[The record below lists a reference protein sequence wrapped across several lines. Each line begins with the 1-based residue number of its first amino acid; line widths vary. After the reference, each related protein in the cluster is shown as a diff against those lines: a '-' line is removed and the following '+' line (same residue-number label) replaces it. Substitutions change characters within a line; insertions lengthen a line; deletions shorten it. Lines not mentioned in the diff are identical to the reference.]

1 MIERQ
6 NYVKVCKYLTYL
18 KEVMQLGTSSVER
31 YRFYLRHLLLWAG
44 ATDFSKASTIRPA
57 FPKYLLQLTDTGKSK
72 GLATSTQKKVL
83 DTSKRFLIWAKRT
96 YPREL
101 NTISLDWIET
111 LRLPRQ
117 PQKLQVNVFVTEQE
131 VRKLVTPPAPQNDLA
146 LIRDQAAAAFLYLSG
161 MRASAFVTL
170 PIAAIDLENLTIHQW
185 PELGVHTKN
194 GKKATTFLYSVPDLI
209 EVIKR
214 WDEIV
219 REELPENACW
229 YAPIHHIWGEQSISQ
244 NQPGKNRVHALG
256 RRMKGLFARA
266 KIEYKSPH
274 KFRHGNAVYG
284 LLHAQTLADYK
295 AVSMNLMHENLEIT
309 DGIYAPLLS
318 SDVKTRITGLSSRA
332 SPHPDNAFENYL
344 DSLEKEKLA
353 KALLII
359 AEKLIE

>member
-44 ATDFSKASTIRPA
+44 ATDFSKASTIRPP
-57 FPKYLLQLTDTGKSK
+57 FPKYLLQLTDTDKSK
-72 GLATSTQKKVL
+72 RLATSTQKKVL
-83 DTSKRFLIWAKRT
+83 DTSKRFFLWAKRT
-96 YPREL
+96 YSREL
-101 NTISLDWIET
+101 NMISSEWIET
-111 LRLPRQ
+111 LRMLRQ
-117 PQKLQVNVFVTEQE
+117 PQKLQVNVFVTEHE
-131 VRKLVTPPAPQNDLA
+131 VRKLISPPAPQTDLA

-161 MRASAFVTL
+161 MRAGAFVTL

-194 GKKATTFLYSVPDLI
+194 GKKATTFLYGVPDLI

-244 NQPGKNRVHALG
+244 NQPGKNRVNALG
-256 RRMKGLFARA
+256 RRIKGLFARA

-332 SPHPDNAFENYL
+332 SPHPDNTFGNYL

>member
-266 KIEYKSPH
+266 KSNINPPTS
-274 KFRHGNAVYG
+274 FVTGMRSM
-284 LLHAQTLADYK
+284 
-295 AVSMNLMHENLEIT
+295 VSYMPKPWQIT
-309 DGIYAPLLS
+309 KPS
-318 SDVKTRITGLSSRA
+318 Q
-332 SPHPDNAFENYL
+332 
-344 DSLEKEKLA
+344 
-353 KALLII
+353 
-359 AEKLIE
+359 

>member
-6 NYVKVCKYLTYL
+6 NYIKVGKYLAYL
-18 KEVMQLGTSSVER
+18 KEVMQLETNSVER

-44 ATDFSKASTIRPA
+44 ANDFSKVSIIRPI
-57 FPKYLLQLTDTGKSK
+57 FPKYISNHSEVDKSK
-72 GLATSTQKKVL
+72 ELAASTQKKIL
-83 DTSKRFLIWAKRT
+83 DTSKRFFLWAKRT

-131 VRKLVTPPAPQNDLA
+131 VRKLVSPPAPQNDLA
-146 LIRDQAAAAFLYLSG
+146 LIRDQAAAAFLFLSG
-161 MRASAFVTL
+161 LRASAFVTL
-170 PIAAIDLENLTIHQW
+170 PCAAIDLDNLTIYQW
-185 PELGVHTKN
+185 PELGVNTKN
-194 GKKATTFLYSVPDLI
+194 RKKATTFLYNVPDLLD
-209 EVIKR
+209 VIKR
-214 WDEIV
+214 WDLIV
-219 REELPENACW
+219 REELPEEACW
-229 YAPIHHIWGEQSISQ
+229 YAPIHHLWGEQSISQ
-244 NQPGKNRVHALG
+244 NQPGKNRAHALG

-266 KIEYKSPH
+266 KLDYKSPH

-284 LLHAQTLADYK
+284 LLHAKTLADYK

-318 SDVKTRITGLSSRA
+318 SDVKTRITGLSNKA
-332 SPHPDNAFENYL
+332 SSSPDNRFENYL
-344 DSLEKEKLA
+344 DSLEKEKLG

-359 AEKLIE
+359 AEKLIN